1 MAGHKKKKP
10 KEITT
15 QGLRIKAG
23 QLLSQ
28 FLRKIAE
35 EKTELAT
42 IDGEDKLITK
52 TEALGR
58 LLWRM
63 ALGYTENIIKDSG
76 VRAEVIH
83 PPDRAMIHLLFDR
96 IEGRT
101 PLMAD
106 MKPKRTVADK
116 ITEQG
121 KLRIVDAGKSD
132 V

>member
-1 MAGHKKKKP
+1 MTNKNP
-10 KEITT
+10 KSKRGIQT
-15 QGLRIKAG
+15 RAG

-35 EKTELAT
+35 EKTELAKGV
-42 IDGEDKLITK
+42 DGDDRMVSKA
-52 TEALGR
+52 EAISR
-58 LLWRM
+58 LMWKM
-63 ALGYTENIIKDSG
+63 ALGYKENIVKN
-76 VRAEVIH
+76 EVMTELIH

-121 KLRIVDAGKSD
+121 KLRIVDAGKID